1 MNSGMRKSHIIS
13 IALVCATLGLAYVAH
28 AQGFV
33 ALAPAPATGKIGS
46 LYGSTSL
53 TDFINK
59 LFQAAL
65 ALGAILAVL
74 RLAFAGYMYMT
85 TDIWGKKGEAKTIIG
100 EVVMG
105 ILLLFSIYLILKQIN
120 PQILNLDVLQGL

>member
-1 MNSGMRKSHIIS
+1 MRRPHILS
-13 IALVCATLGLAYVAH
+13 ILLACAVLGIAYVAH
-28 AQGFV
+28 AQDGFV
-33 ALAPAPATGKIGS
+33 ALAPAPASSKLGA

-59 LFQAAL
+59 LFQTAL